1 MLNGIERGKMIGVN
15 TFNFFKPAAD
25 GGAHAFFTVLL
36 YRQAAA
42 FFRAILRKRADQ
54 QFTARVDG
62 LL

>member
-1 MLNGIERGKMIGVN
+1 MLNRVEWGNMISVN

-42 FFRAILRKRADQ
+42 VCRAILRKRADQ